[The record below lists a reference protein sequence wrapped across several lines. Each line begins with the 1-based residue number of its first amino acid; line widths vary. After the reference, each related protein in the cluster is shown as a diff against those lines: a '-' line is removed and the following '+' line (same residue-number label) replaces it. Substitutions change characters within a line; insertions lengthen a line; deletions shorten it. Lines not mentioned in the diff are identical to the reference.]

1 MIMTDEQRLN
11 NDKYAAQLHKIQEQ
25 LFEVFKTGDEAAQ
38 TVELDQ
44 TRMGRLSRMNALQDQ
59 AMSKERQRRRGVE
72 LQKIKAALQ
81 RIDQDE
87 YGECI
92 QCGKQITS
100 ARLDI
105 TPTALLCIGCANK
118 AERC

>member
-1 MIMTDEQRLN
+1 MTDELRLN
-11 NDKYAAQLHKIQEQ
+11 NDRYAAQLRQIQQQ
-25 LFEVFKTGDEAAQ
+25 LLEVFETGDEAAQ

-44 TRMGRLSRMNALQDQ
+44 TRMGRLSRMGALQDQ

-72 LQKIKAALQ
+72 LQKIKTALQ

-92 QCGKQITS
+92 QCGEQIAS